1 MIGPTADRV
10 RDRLHLQHGPIDL
23 IIGVDG
29 ARHSAF
35 DAAEARF
42 GTILQELVDEL
53 PDLRRQIS
61 AVSPIPNSET
71 GKRMHA
77 ATMPHAK
84 TFVTAMAAVAGS
96 VADTIITAIK
106 QTKVTRAYVNNG
118 GDIAVHL
125 TDGAKFTLAMVDH
138 QNQSLGRVALTA
150 HDGVG
155 GIATSGRH
163 GRSLSLGIADSVTVL
178 ARTAATADVAA
189 TLIANAVDLPDH
201 RGITRRPAEQ
211 IQDDSDLAQRLVVT
225 DVAPLTVNEV
235 GIALDAGHTIADE
248 MLKNNQIIAAVLY
261 LGGQSR
267 MVAPTQQTLITN
279 RTPSYA

>member
-23 IIGVDG
+23 IIGADG

-106 QTKVTRAYVNNG
+106 QTNVTRAYVNNG

-201 RGITRRPAEQ
+201 QGITRRPAEQ

-248 MLKNNQIIAAVLY
+248 MLKNNQIVAAVLY

-267 MVAPTQQTLITN
+267 MVATTQQTLITN